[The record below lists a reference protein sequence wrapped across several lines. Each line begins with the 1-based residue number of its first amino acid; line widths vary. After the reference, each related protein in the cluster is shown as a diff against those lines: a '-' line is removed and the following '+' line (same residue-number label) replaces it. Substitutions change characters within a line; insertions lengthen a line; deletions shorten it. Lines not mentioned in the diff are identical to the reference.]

1 MGSFNSL
8 LIKYIK
14 IKNKIKVVNLMKVLV
29 INCGSSSLKYQL
41 LNPES
46 GELFAIGLCERIGI
60 EGSKMEY
67 ETPANDFEIEIKQDM
82 PTHKEALE
90 LVINA
95 ITNPEYG
102 VIKSVDEIDAIGH
115 RVVHG
120 GEKFASSVLVTPEV
134 MVAMEECSELAPLHN
149 PANLLG
155 IRTMQE
161 LMPGKPNVGV
171 FDTSFHQTMPKEA
184 YMYALP
190 YEDYTELKVR
200 KYGFHGTSHKFV
212 SGVARELLGNPAESK
227 IIVCHLGNGGS
238 ISAVKNGKCID
249 TTMGL
254 TPLQGIMMGTRCG
267 DIDPAAVLFIK
278 NKRGLSD
285 KEMDDRM
292 NKKSGIL
299 GVFGESSDCR
309 DMEIAAAA
317 GNERALLAENMF
329 AYKIRGYIGNYAAQM
344 GGVDAICFTGG
355 IGENS
360 GKVRGDVLKG
370 LEFMG
375 VELDTEVNSKRQKG
389 NVLLTKET
397 SKVKVFK
404 IPTNEELVI
413 ARDTYEIVNATK

>member
-1 MGSFNSL
+1 
-8 LIKYIK
+8 
-14 IKNKIKVVNLMKVLV
+14 MKVLV

-102 VIKSVDEIDAIGH
+102 VIKSVEEIDAIGH

-149 PANLLG
+149 PANILG
-155 IRTMQE
+155 IKTMQE
-161 LMPGKPNVGV
+161 LMPGKPNVAV

-190 YEDYTELKVR
+190 YEDYKELKVR

-285 KEMDDRM
+285 REMDDRM

-309 DMEIAAAA
+309 DMEVAAAA

-329 AYKIRGYIGNYAAQM
+329 AYKIRGYVGNYAAQM

-360 GKVRGDVLKG
+360 GKVREEVLKG
-370 LEFMG
+370 LEFIG

-389 NVLLTKET
+389 NVLLSKET

-413 ARDTYEIVNATK
+413 ARDTYEIVNSAK

>member
-1 MGSFNSL
+1 
-8 LIKYIK
+8 
-14 IKNKIKVVNLMKVLV
+14 MKVLV

-95 ITNPEYG
+95 ITNSEYG
-102 VIKSVDEIDAIGH
+102 VIKSVEEIDAIGH

-149 PANLLG
+149 PANILG
-155 IRTMQE
+155 IKTMQE
-161 LMPGKPNVGV
+161 LMPGKPNVAV

-190 YEDYTELKVR
+190 YEDYKELKVR

-285 KEMDDRM
+285 REMDDRM

-309 DMEIAAAA
+309 DMEVAAAA

-329 AYKIRGYIGNYAAQM
+329 AYKIRGYVGNYAAQM

-360 GKVRGDVLKG
+360 GKVREEVLKG
-370 LEFMG
+370 LEFIG

-389 NVLLTKET
+389 NVLLSKET

-413 ARDTYEIVNATK
+413 ARDTYEIVNSAK

>member
-1 MGSFNSL
+1 
-8 LIKYIK
+8 
-14 IKNKIKVVNLMKVLV
+14 MKVLV

-102 VIKSVDEIDAIGH
+102 VIKSVEEIDAIGH

-134 MVAMEECSELAPLHN
+134 MAAMEECSELAPLHN

-200 KYGFHGTSHKFV
+200 KYGFHGTSHLYV
-212 SGVARELLGNPAESK
+212 SETMREIMGNPEHSK
-227 IIVCHLGNGGS
+227 IIVCHLGNGAS
-238 ISAVKNGKCID
+238 MSAVVDGKCVD
-249 TTMGL
+249 TSMGL
-254 TPLQGIMMGTRCG
+254 TPLQGLMMGTRCG

-278 NKRGLSD
+278 NKRGLTD
-285 KEMDDRM
+285 KEMDNRL
-292 NKKSGIL
+292 NKESGIL
-299 GVFGESSDCR
+299 GIYGKSSDCR
-309 DMEIAAAA
+309 DMENGVAEGDERAILAEEMFIYKIKSYIGAYAAA
-317 GNERALLAENMF
+317 
-329 AYKIRGYIGNYAAQM
+329 M
-344 GGVDAICFTGG
+344 GGVDAICFAGG
-355 IGENS
+355 IGENAAGIRES
-360 GKVRGDVLKG
+360 VISG

-375 VELDTEVNSKRQKG
+375 AKIDKEVNSVRKKG
-389 NVLLTKET
+389 NVKLSTED
-397 SKVKVFK
+397 SKVLVYK

-413 ARDTYEIVNATK
+413 ARDTYKIVAGK